1 MNPISLSCRSC
12 QMQESSKPASVER
25 FQILSLDGG
34 GLKGLFTACFLS
46 EWEQQVGRPVTSSFD
61 LIAGTST
68 GGIIALA
75 LGAGFP
81 ATQIVEFYRQHGSA
95 IFPAEVSKAVA
106 LARQAFGS
114 RYKPEPLKSVLD
126 ECFGARLLGESLT
139 RLVIPAYHAE
149 RGIYIF
155 KTAHHPRL
163 LIDCN
168 ERMAVVAQATS
179 AAPTYLPPFELE
191 RGLRLIDGGVWAN
204 NPVQIAVNEALGY
217 LAVPQHRIAAVRI
230 GTTTE
235 VALPTDYPRDPG
247 GLGFKQVTLF
257 VNLMMRG
264 QAQAASAGVR
274 HILEPK
280 RYFEIDPLVS
290 TNAYRLDRLSEDLR
304 GLARAEFRRTVSGL
318 HERGFLDHVA
328 APFTPINLIRG
339 N

>member
-1 MNPISLSCRSC
+1 V
-12 QMQESSKPASVER
+12 QESSNPAPAER

-34 GLKGLFTACFLS
+34 GLKGLFSACFLA
-46 EWEQQVGRPVTSSFD
+46 EWEQHVGRPITSSFD

-81 ATQIVEFYRQHGSA
+81 AAQIVEFYRQHGPA
-95 IFPAEVSKAVA
+95 IFPAEVFEAVGR
-106 LARQAFGS
+106 ARQAFGS
-114 RYKPEPLKSVLD
+114 RYRPEPLESVLD
-126 ECFGARLLGESLT
+126 EYFGARLLGESST

-168 ERMAVVAQATS
+168 ERMAVVARATG

-217 LAVPQHRIAAVRI
+217 LAVPQHRIATVRI

-235 VALPTDYPRDPG
+235 VASPNDYPSDPG
-247 GLGFKQVTLF
+247 GLGPKQVSLF

-264 QAQAASAGVR
+264 QSQAASGGVR
-274 HILEPK
+274 HILGPE

-290 TNAYRLDRLSEDLR
+290 ANAYRLDRLSEDLR
-304 GLARAEFRRTVSGL
+304 GLARAEFRRTVSDL

-328 APFTPINLIRG
+328 EPFIPINPIRG
-339 N
+339 KRHGLINARSA

>member
-1 MNPISLSCRSC
+1 
-12 QMQESSKPASVER
+12 MQEFSTPIPGER

-34 GLKGLFTACFLS
+34 GLKGLFTACFLA
-46 EWEQQVGRPVTSSFD
+46 EWEQQVGRPITTFFD

-81 ATQIVEFYRQHGSA
+81 AVQIVEFYRRHGPE
-95 IFPAEVSKAVA
+95 IFPAEAFEAVGR
-106 LARQAFGS
+106 ARQAIGS
-114 RYKPEPLKSVLD
+114 RYKPEPLEAVLN
-126 ECFGARLLGESLT
+126 EYFSSRLLGESST

-168 ERMAVVAQATS
+168 ERMAVVGRATG
-179 AAPTYLPPFELE
+179 AAPTYLPPLELE

-217 LAVPQHRIAAVRI
+217 LAVPQHQIATVRI

-235 VALPTDYPRDPG
+235 VPSATEYPRDPG
-247 GLGFKQVTLF
+247 GIGPKQVELF
-257 VNLMMRG
+257 VTLMMRG
-264 QAQAASAGVR
+264 QSQAASGGVQQ
-274 HILEPK
+274 ILGSK
-280 RYFEIDPLVS
+280 RYIEIDPLVS
-290 TNAYRLDRLSEDLR
+290 RDEFRLDRLSGNLC
-304 GLARAEFRRTVSGL
+304 GLARAEFRQNVSEL
-318 HERGFLDHVA
+318 HERGFLAHVA
-328 APFTPINLIRG
+328 APFTPINLMRG
-339 N
+339 NQNGSIQANSA